1 MEMGKVTPT
10 NNRIKIRREEM
21 EPVKKR
27 ILIVDDDYKS
37 RKLLKDIL
45 EWKGYEVVVVEGGE
59 EAIEYLSTDTD
70 FDLIITDMLMPFMS
84 GIELA
89 DKLKA
94 YKETKNIPILGIS
107 AHLSLKGDIEV
118 DDFLN
123 KPINVDALLQ
133 KLDSLL

>member
-1 MEMGKVTPT
+1 
-10 NNRIKIRREEM
+10 M
-21 EPVKKR
+21 EPIKKR

-59 EAIEYLSTDTD
+59 EAIEYLSSDAD